1 MVSRS
6 VIHPLDVVLNS
17 TTGPLVDE
25 WFGYS
30 FYELATT
37 SVTLVEFKDG
47 TSTGQVIWAINMSSS
62 GGFDHEIFAHPI
74 GLLTG
79 VLHVDTTGAIDGVV
93 FV

>member
-1 MVSRS
+1 MAKQG
-6 VIHPLDVVLNS
+6 ITPFDVVLNS
-17 TTGPLVDE
+17 DTGPLVDQ

-62 GGFDHEIFAHPI
+62 GGFDHEIFAHAIEVPS
-74 GLLTG
+74 G
-79 VLHVDTTGAIDGVV
+79 VLHVDTTGAIAGVV